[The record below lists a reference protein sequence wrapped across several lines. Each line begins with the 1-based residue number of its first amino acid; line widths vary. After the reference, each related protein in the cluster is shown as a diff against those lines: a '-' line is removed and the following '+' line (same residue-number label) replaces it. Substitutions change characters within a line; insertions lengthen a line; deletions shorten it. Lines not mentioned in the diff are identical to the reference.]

1 MKYVADKSI
10 PDHFW
15 LKKVMA
21 TCTEITH
28 CARISLAVVEKKG
41 SSL

>member
-21 TCTEITH
+21 TCTDTRF
-28 CARISLAVVEKKG
+28 ARISLAVVEKKG